1 MKEFLIQSGLPFKD
15 GFIEIPS
22 WCKRVKIDV
31 GLSINA
37 HHSQLWLEKDPTTI
51 IFGFEPNPFNAN
63 KVRERSS
70 NTPVMLDSPKY
81 LNKNFFLLE
90 CALSD
95 IKGGGVSEFF
105 CTPDGGCSSLLE
117 PKHFEVETVVQVA
130 NWSLN
135 DFLQYFPF
143 HQISYIDYVKTD
155 CQGADFGVIK
165 GCSEYLEKIAV
176 FTCEADNWRYHNSK
190 NSKRVITKYFEDRYF
205 FKLKLF
211 NRFIRFQSFTKYPLF
226 NRYLDLHGFEDI
238 YTEDPTFIN
247 HRFIDRLKSDGV
259 SIFQKG

>member
-1 MKEFLIQSGLPFKD
+1 MKEFLIQSGIPFKD

-37 HHSQLWLEKDPTTI
+37 HHSELWLTKDPATI
-51 IFGFEPNPFNAN
+51 IFGFEPNPFNAR

-70 NTPVMLDSPKY
+70 NTPIMLNSPKY

-95 IKGGGVSEFF
+95 IKGGGESEFF

-117 PKHFEVETVVQVA
+117 PKHFEVEAVVRVA

-135 DFLQYFPF
+135 DFLKYFPF
-143 HQISYIDYVKTD
+143 NQIPYIDFVKTD

-176 FTCEADNWRYHNSK
+176 FTCEADNWRYHKSK
-190 NSKRVITKYFEDRYF
+190 NSKRDITRFFEDRQF

-211 NRFIRFQSFTKYPLF
+211 NRFVRLQKFTKNRWF
-226 NRYLDLHGFEDI
+226 NRLLGLKGFEDI
-238 YTEDPTFIN
+238 YTEDPTYVNSRYIQK
-247 HRFIDRLKSDGV
+247 LKDDGV